1 MALHRVTIS
10 DASHRGQTHKSGLPP
25 QYRTAEIGQREYDVD
40 KTTGSSVNTHQS
52 DPANR
57 ARLRWRSRRGLLE
70 NDILLTR
77 FLDAHEE
84 GLSDEEVDALT
95 RLLDLADNPLLDLM
109 LGRAEPEGEV
119 DLPHVRA
126 LLARLRQA

>member
-1 MALHRVTIS
+1 MRSMMLT
-10 DASHRGQTHKSGLPP
+10 Q
-25 QYRTAEIGQREYDVD
+25 QRTQV
-40 KTTGSSVNTHQS
+40 KTHQS

-70 NDILLTR
+70 NDLILTR

-84 GLSDEEVDALT
+84 ELSDEDVDALT
-95 RLLDLADNPLLDLM
+95 RLLDLADNPLMDLL
-109 LGRAEPEGEV
+109 LGRTEPEGEV
-119 DLPHVRA
+119 DQPHVHA

>member
-1 MALHRVTIS
+1 MTNATDSRVT
-10 DASHRGQTHKSGLPP
+10 
-25 QYRTAEIGQREYDVD
+25 
-40 KTTGSSVNTHQS
+40 THQS

-70 NDILLTR
+70 NDLILTR

-84 GLSDEEVDALT
+84 GLSDEEVDALS
-95 RLLDLADNPLLDLM
+95 RLLDLADNPLMDL
-109 LGRAEPEGEV
+109 LLARKEPEGEV
-119 DLPHVRA
+119 DLPQVRA